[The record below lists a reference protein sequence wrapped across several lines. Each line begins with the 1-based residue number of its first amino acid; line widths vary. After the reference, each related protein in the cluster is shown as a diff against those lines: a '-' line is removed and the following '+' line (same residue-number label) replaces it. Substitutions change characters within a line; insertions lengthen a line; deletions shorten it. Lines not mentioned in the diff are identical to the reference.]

1 MQQHQEGAASLFLGA
16 APVASTSST
25 VLEKAAGN
33 GWFPSIRSKQHGKQ
47 HGSVADVLSCSNLA
61 SSSAAAYY
69 CLSCSWLV
77 LL

>member
-16 APVASTSST
+16 APVASTST